1 MKNKKRNER
10 RSNEREKEG
19 VRKRGGEDSDRRR
32 SKKMYAA
39 EPWRR
44 RMTGQGGKAKHSR
57 FDVPSRALDADEHF
71 SLLSLFRYGPNEP
84 IPVS

>member
-39 EPWRR
+39 EP
-44 RMTGQGGKAKHSR
+44 
-57 FDVPSRALDADEHF
+57 SRALDADEHF